1 MKYIIALLFLL
12 MTGAAFAQRQEKPLV
27 QFSGII
33 HNADTSGVIVPYV
46 SITNKSFRKQVNTS
60 NYEGYF
66 SFVAHEKD
74 TLVFTC
80 VGYAPVTIVI
90 PSNLPNKSYTRQVM
104 IKPQIIN
111 LPVFRVFPWATT
123 EEFTTDFLTMKLADD
138 ELEIARKNLNVTTLM
153 TEAHNLKRDGSEPIN
168 ATEMHN
174 ELLNSHSVVN
184 PLLNP
189 FAWGALI
196 RQISDGDKTRENST
210 GNSNSSFISN

>member
-1 MKYIIALLFLL
+1 
-12 MTGAAFAQRQEKPLV
+12 
-27 QFSGII
+27 
-33 HNADTSGVIVPYV
+33 
-46 SITNKSFRKQVNTS
+46 
-60 NYEGYF
+60 
-66 SFVAHEKD
+66 
-74 TLVFTC
+74 
-80 VGYAPVTIVI
+80 
-90 PSNLPNKSYTRQVM
+90 
-104 IKPQIIN
+104 
-111 LPVFRVFPWATT
+111 
-123 EEFTTDFLTMKLADD
+123 MKLADD